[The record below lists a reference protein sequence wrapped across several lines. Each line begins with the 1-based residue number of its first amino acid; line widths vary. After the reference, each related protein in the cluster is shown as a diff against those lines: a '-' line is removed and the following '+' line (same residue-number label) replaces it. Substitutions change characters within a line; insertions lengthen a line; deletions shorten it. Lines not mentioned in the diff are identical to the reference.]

1 MKFFKKSVAV
11 LLTLAMVIG
20 IFAAVG
26 VNTSAA
32 EAGLWVGGVEMN
44 DGDYLANG
52 ATATTTTEPSG
63 GYAYFKDGVLTLNN
77 YEYEGA
83 GVTQINSIGTT
94 WHVLICHNTIPLTLN
109 LKGDNK
115 LIFVPDSEEL
125 TYCYAVDSYSNIDY
139 DSNLT
144 VEGDG
149 KLSTNAENVL
159 HSDSSDITVN
169 GGIIDG
175 AIYASNKNF
184 IMNGGYVTGNI
195 SANWDLIINDGTVYG
210 GKISSYHGD
219 IIINGGNILAVNR
232 TEYDYDTKYY
242 AIQVQKEEPA
252 DSITFA
258 TSLVIKA
265 STEPYGELVD
275 YVAEN
280 HKDYDMIVIGDIHF
294 CDVTLVE
301 GAEAD
306 CENDGYKPY
315 YECECG
321 KCYLDENCEEEIAD
335 INEWKSGDGL
345 IPALNHPE
353 TTDTVVT
360 EATCSKE
367 GVVETTC
374 DICGDVIATTAIEKL
389 PHAETIDV
397 PTTKPTC
404 TDAGII
410 ETFCKE
416 CGEKTATK
424 PVESTGHDE
433 GIWKVDFEATAEHD
447 GQMTRYC
454 TKCDAVL
461 ETKTFEKHTHTEG
474 YTKTIPATCT
484 QDGEKATFCAECGTC
499 YKTEIIEK
507 TGHGETVETVSVKP
521 TCTQAGENVKYCKD
535 CGVAVETVVVEAT
548 DHAWSAYSTNANGSH
563 SKTCYNC
570 GVEEKENCTY
580 TSTSTE
586 STCLETGYTKNECDV
601 CGHSYIDSE
610 TQALGHKWGK
620 WTDDANGTTHTRECD
635 ACGEKETHDHEWGE
649 WTYNEDGT
657 FTENGTKTRACAI
670 CGAEETDTAHHT
682 SDICRFFYPI
692 ICFVGNIVHKVLYT
706 LTLDWLFPEITI
718 KPEF

>member
-32 EAGLWVGGVEMN
+32 EAGLWVGDVEMN

-52 ATATTTTEPSG
+52 ATATTTTKPSG

-83 GVTQINSIGTT
+83 GVTQSNGHFT
-94 WHVLICHNTIPLTLN
+94 WAVLISHNTIPLTLK

-115 LIFVPDSEEL
+115 LIFVPDSEEI
-125 TYCYAVDSYSNIDY
+125 TDCYAVSSYDAY

-149 KLSTNAENVL
+149 KLSTNAIRLL
-159 HSDSSDITVN
+159 HSDVSDIIVN
-169 GGIIDG
+169 GGIIEG
-175 AIYASNKNF
+175 TIYALNKKIIIND
-184 IMNGGYVTGNI
+184 GYVTGGI
-195 SANWDLIINDGTVYG
+195 YANGKVIINGGTVYG
-210 GKISSYHGD
+210 GKISSYSD
-219 IIINGGNILAVNR
+219 ITINGGNILAVNS
-232 TEYDYDTKYY
+232 TDYDDDTRYY
-242 AIQVQKEEPA
+242 AIQVYDEEPA

-258 TSLVIKA
+258 SSLVIKA

-280 HKDYDMIVIGDIHF
+280 HKDYDMIVIGDIHI
-294 CDVTLVE
+294 CDVALVE
-301 GAEAD
+301 GTEAD
-306 CENDGYKPY
+306 CENDGYKAY

-335 INEWKSGDGL
+335 INEWKVGDGL

-367 GVVETTC
+367 GVIETTC

-454 TKCDAVL
+454 TKCNEVL

-548 DHAWSAYSTNANGSH
+548 DHAWSAYGTNANGSH

-580 TSTSTE
+580 TATSTA
-586 STCLETGYTKNECDV
+586 STCLESGYTKHECDV

-610 TQALGHKWGK
+610 IQALGHKWGK
-620 WTDDANGTTHTRECD
+620 WTDDANGTSHTRECD
-635 ACGEKETHDHEWGE
+635 ACGEKETRDHEWGE

-657 FTENGTKTRACAI
+657 FLENGTKTRACAI

-692 ICFVGNIVHKVLYT
+692 ICFVGNIVHKVLYA

>member
-1 MKFFKKSVAV
+1 MKFFKKPLAV

-26 VNTSAA
+26 VNTAAA
-32 EAGLWVGGVEMN
+32 EPGLWVGGVEMN

-63 GYAYFKDGVLTLNN
+63 GYAYFKDGKLTLNN

-83 GVTQINSIGTT
+83 GVTQISSIGTI
-94 WHVLICHNTIPLTLN
+94 WAVLICHTIPLTLN

-115 LIFVPDSEEL
+115 LIFVPDSEAI
-125 TYCYAVDSYSNIDY
+125 TDCYAVSSYSNIFNDC
-139 DSNLT
+139 DLT

-149 KLSTNAENVL
+149 KLSTNADDAI
-159 HSDSSDITVN
+159 HSHASDITVN
-169 GGIIDG
+169 GGIIEGDIVALNG
-175 AIYASNKNF
+175 SL
-184 IMNGGYVTGNI
+184 IMNDGYVTGDAF
-195 SANWDLIINDGTVYG
+195 SGCRKVIINGGTVYG
-210 GKISSYHGD
+210 AKIGSD
-219 IIINGGNILAVNR
+219 FAITINGGNILAVNR
-232 TEYDYDTKYY
+232 KEYDDDTMTY
-242 AIQVQKEEPA
+242 AIRVLNKEPA

-258 TSLVIKA
+258 SSLVIKA

-280 HKDYDMIVIGDIHF
+280 HKDYDMIVIGDIHI
-294 CDVTLVE
+294 CDVALVE
-301 GAEAD
+301 GTEAD

-335 INEWKSGDGL
+335 INEWKAGDGL

-353 TTDTVVT
+353 RTDTVVT

-367 GVVETTC
+367 GVIETTC

-404 TDAGII
+404 TDAGLI

-424 PVESTGHDE
+424 PVEPTGHDE
-433 GIWKVDFEATAEHD
+433 GIWKVDFEATADHD

-535 CGVAVETVVVEAT
+535 CGVAVETVVVKAT
-548 DHAWSAYSTNANGSH
+548 DHAWSAYSTNDNGSH
-563 SKTCYNC
+563 SRTCCNC

-580 TSTSTE
+580 TSTSTA
-586 STCLETGYTKNECDV
+586 STCLESGYTKHECDV

-620 WTDDANGTTHTRECD
+620 WTSDANGTSHTRVCD

-657 FTENGTKTRACAI
+657 FSENGTKTRACAI
-670 CGAEETDTAHHT
+670 CGAEETDIAHHT
-682 SDICRFFYPI
+682 SDICRFLYPI
-692 ICFVGNIVHKVLYT
+692 ICFVGNIVHKVLYA

>member
-32 EAGLWVGGVEMN
+32 EAELWVGGVAMA

-77 YEYEGA
+77 YEYEGE
-83 GVTQINSIGTT
+83 GYHYTDGDYVLSIMVY
-94 WHVLICHNTIPLTLN
+94 HEIPLTLN

-115 LIFVPDSEEL
+115 LIFKSDEFSA
-125 TYCYAVDSYSNIDY
+125 TYSNGIASYSY
-139 DSNLT
+139 DCDLT
-144 VEGDG
+144 VKGDG
-149 KLSTNAENVL
+149 KLTSNTSYIIL
-159 HSDSSDITVN
+159 SQSSKVTINGGTIDATTGAIITLNNDFIINGGYITGDFLAPNRLIVN
-169 GGIIDG
+169 GGT
-175 AIYASNKNF
+175 IYGMS
-184 IMNGGYVTGNI
+184 
-195 SANWDLIINDGTVYG
+195 INST
-210 GKISSYHGD
+210 GD
-219 IIINGGNILAVNR
+219 ITINGGNILAVNR
-232 TEYDYDTKYY
+232 TEYDDDTNAY
-242 AIQVQKEEPA
+242 AIRVYYEEYC
-252 DSITFA
+252 SITFA
-258 TSLVIKA
+258 SSLIIKA

-280 HKDYDMIVIGDIHF
+280 HKDYDMIVIGDVHV
-294 CDVTLVE
+294 CDLTLVE
-301 GAEAD
+301 GTEAD

-315 YECECG
+315 YECDCG

-335 INEWKSGDGL
+335 INEWKEGDGL

-353 TTDTVVT
+353 RTDTVVT

-367 GVVETTC
+367 GVIETTC

-424 PVESTGHDE
+424 PVEATGHDE

-484 QDGEKATFCAECGTC
+484 QDGEKATFCSECGTC

-580 TSTSTE
+580 TATSTA
-586 STCLETGYTKNECDV
+586 STCLESGYTKHECDV

-610 TQALGHKWGK
+610 TQALGHKWSK
-620 WTDDANGTTHTRECD
+620 WTDDANGTSHTRVCD

-657 FTENGTKTRACAI
+657 FLENGTKTRACAI

-692 ICFVGNIVHKVLYT
+692 ICFFGNIVHKILYA

>member
-26 VNTSAA
+26 VNTYAA
-32 EAGLWVGGVEMN
+32 EPGLWVGGVEMN

-83 GVTQINSIGTT
+83 GVTQSNSLGSYT
-94 WHVLICHNTIPLTLN
+94 WAVLISHNTIPLTLN

-115 LIFVPDSEEL
+115 LIFVPDSEEISH
-125 TYCYAVDSYSNIDY
+125 CYAVCSYSN

-149 KLSTNAENVL
+149 KLSTNAERLLN
-159 HSDSSDITVN
+159 SQASDIIVN
-169 GGIIDG
+169 GGIIEG
-175 AIYASNKNF
+175 KINAVNYN
-184 IMNGGYVTGNI
+184 V
-195 SANWDLIINDGTVYG
+195 IINDGYVTDGIYANGKVIINGGTVYG
-210 GKISSYHGD
+210 ARITSD
-219 IIINGGNILAVNR
+219 FAITINGGNILAVNR
-232 TEYDYDTKYY
+232 TEADDDTKRY
-242 AIQVQKEEPA
+242 AIQIDGEEPA

-258 TSLVIKA
+258 SSLVIKA

-280 HKDYDMIVIGDIHF
+280 HKDYDMIVIGDIHI
-294 CDVTLVE
+294 CDVALVE
-301 GAEAD
+301 GTEAD

-335 INEWKSGDGL
+335 INEWKEGDGL

-367 GVVETTC
+367 GVIETTC
-374 DICGDVIATTAIEKL
+374 DICGEVIATTAIEKL

-424 PVESTGHDE
+424 PVEATGHDE

-454 TKCDAVL
+454 TKCNAVL

-499 YKTEIIEK
+499 YKTEVIEK

-548 DHAWSAYSTNANGSH
+548 DHAWSGYSTNANGSH

-580 TSTSTE
+580 TSTSTA
-586 STCLETGYTKNECDV
+586 STCLETGYTKHECDV

-610 TQALGHKWGK
+610 TQALGHKRGK
-620 WTDDANGTTHTRECD
+620 WTDDANGTTHTRVCD

-657 FTENGTKTRACAI
+657 FFESGTKTRACAI

-692 ICFVGNIVHKVLYT
+692 ICFVGNIVHKVLYAI
-706 LTLDWLFPEITI
+706 TLDWLFPEITI

>member
-1 MKFFKKSVAV
+1 MKFFKKPLAV

-83 GVTQINSIGTT
+83 GVTQSNSIGTT
-94 WHVLICHNTIPLTLN
+94 WHMLICHNKIPLTLN

-125 TYCYAVDSYSNIDY
+125 TYCYAVDSFSKIDN

-149 KLSTNAENVL
+149 KLRSTNVFDVL

-169 GGIIDG
+169 GGIIEGD
-175 AIYASNKNF
+175 IYALNKN
-184 IMNGGYVTGNI
+184 ITMNGGYVTGDI
-195 SANWDLIINDGTVYG
+195 YANHDLIINDGTVYG
-210 GKISSYHGD
+210 GVISTYHGD

-232 TEYDYDTKYY
+232 TEYDYDTKNY
-242 AIQVQKEEPA
+242 AIQVEKEEYG
-252 DSITFA
+252 SITFA
-258 TSLVIKA
+258 SSLVIKA

-280 HKDYDMIVIGDIHF
+280 HKDYDMIVIGDIHI
-294 CDVTLVE
+294 CDVTLVD

-367 GVVETTC
+367 GVIETTC

-404 TDAGII
+404 TDAGLI
-410 ETFCKE
+410 ETFCTE

-499 YKTEIIEK
+499 YKTEVIEK

-548 DHAWSAYSTNANGSH
+548 DHTWSAYSTNANGSH

-580 TSTSTE
+580 TATSTA
-586 STCLETGYTKNECDV
+586 STCLETGYTKHECDV

-610 TQALGHKWGK
+610 TEALGHKWGK
-620 WTDDANGTTHTRECD
+620 WTDDANGTSHTRECD

-657 FTENGTKTRACAI
+657 FSENGTKTRACAI
-670 CGAEETDTAHHT
+670 CGAEETDTANHT

-692 ICFVGNIVHKVLYT
+692 ICFVGNIVHKILYGV
-706 LTLDWLFPEITI
+706 TLDWLFPEITI

>member
-1 MKFFKKSVAV
+1 MKFFKKPLAV

-20 IFAAVG
+20 IFAVVG

-32 EAGLWVGGVEMN
+32 EPGLWVGGVEMN

-52 ATATTTTEPSG
+52 ATATTTTKPSG

-83 GVTQINSIGTT
+83 GVPQTNGHVT
-94 WHVLICHNTIPLTLN
+94 WAVLISHNTIPLTLN

-115 LIFVPDSEEL
+115 LIFAPDSEEIS
-125 TYCYAVDSYSNIDY
+125 TCYAVSSYDAY

-149 KLSTNAENVL
+149 KLSTNARRIL
-159 HSDSSDITVN
+159 HSDVSDITVN
-169 GGIIDG
+169 GGIIEG
-175 AIYASNKNF
+175 TIYALNKN
-184 IMNGGYVTGNI
+184 IT
-195 SANWDLIINDGTVYG
+195 INDGYIKGIIYANGRIVINGGTVYG
-210 GKISSYHGD
+210 GDISSYNA
-219 IIINGGNILAVNR
+219 ITINGGNILAVNSK
-232 TEYDYDTKYY
+232 EYDDDTDRY
-242 AIQVQKEEPA
+242 AIQVEDEEPA

-258 TSLVIKA
+258 PSLVIKA

-280 HKDYDMIVIGDIHF
+280 HKDYDMIVIGDIHI

-301 GAEAD
+301 GTEAD

-335 INEWKSGDGL
+335 INAWKSGDGL

-353 TTDTVVT
+353 TTDTVVR

-367 GVVETTC
+367 GVIETTC

-563 SKTCYNC
+563 SKTCCNC

-580 TSTSTE
+580 TATSTA
-586 STCLETGYTKNECDV
+586 STCLESGYTKHECDV

-610 TQALGHKWGK
+610 TPALGHKWGE
-620 WTDDANGTTHTRECD
+620 WTDDANGTSHTRECD

-657 FTENGTKTRACAI
+657 FSENGTKTRACAI
-670 CGAEETDTAHHT
+670 CGAEETDTANHT

-692 ICFVGNIVHKVLYT
+692 ICFFGNIVHKILYGV
-706 LTLDWLFPEITI
+706 TLDWLFPEITI

>member
-1 MKFFKKSVAV
+1 MKFFKKPLAV

-32 EAGLWVGGVEMN
+32 EPELWVGGVAMA

-52 ATATTTTEPSG
+52 ATATTTTKPSG

-83 GVTQINSIGTT
+83 GVTQSNGSFT
-94 WHVLICHNTIPLTLN
+94 WAVLISHTIPLTLN

-115 LIFVPDSEEL
+115 LIFVPDSEAI
-125 TYCYAVDSYSNIDY
+125 TSCYAVGSYSDIRNDR
-139 DSNLT
+139 DLT

-149 KLSTNAENVL
+149 KLSTNAERVL
-159 HSDSSDITVN
+159 YSAMSDITVN
-169 GGIIDG
+169 GGIIEG
-175 AIYASNKNF
+175 NIRALNESL
-184 IMNGGYVTGNI
+184 IMNDGYVTGDAF
-195 SANWDLIINDGTVYG
+195 SGCRKVIINGGTVYG
-210 GKISSYHGD
+210 ARITSD
-219 IIINGGNILAVNR
+219 FAITINGGNILAVNR
-232 TEYDYDTKYY
+232 KDYDDDTATY
-242 AIQVQKEEPA
+242 AIWVLTKEPA

-258 TSLVIKA
+258 SSLVIKA

-280 HKDYDMIVIGDIHF
+280 HKDYDMIVIGDIHI
-294 CDVTLVE
+294 CDVALVE
-301 GAEAD
+301 GTEAD

-353 TTDTVVT
+353 RTDTVVT

-367 GVVETTC
+367 GVIETTC
-374 DICGDVIATTAIEKL
+374 DICGEVIATTAIEKL

-410 ETFCKE
+410 ETFCTE

-454 TKCDAVL
+454 TKCNAVL

-499 YKTEIIEK
+499 YKTEVIEK

-548 DHAWSAYSTNANGSH
+548 DHAWSTYSTNANGSH
-563 SKTCYNC
+563 SKTCCNC

-580 TSTSTE
+580 TATTTA
-586 STCLETGYTKNECDV
+586 STCLESGYTKHECDV

-610 TQALGHKWGK
+610 TPALGHKWGK
-620 WTDDANGTTHTRECD
+620 WTDDANGTSHTRECD

-657 FTENGTKTRACAI
+657 FTENGTKTRVCAI
-670 CGAEETDTAHHT
+670 CGAEETDTANHT

-692 ICFVGNIVHKVLYT
+692 ICFFGNIVHKILYGV
-706 LTLDWLFPEITI
+706 TLDWLFPEITI

>member
-1 MKFFKKSVAV
+1 
-11 LLTLAMVIG
+11 
-20 IFAAVG
+20 
-26 VNTSAA
+26 
-32 EAGLWVGGVEMN
+32 
-44 DGDYLANG
+44 
-52 ATATTTTEPSG
+52 
-63 GYAYFKDGVLTLNN
+63 
-77 YEYEGA
+77 
-83 GVTQINSIGTT
+83 
-94 WHVLICHNTIPLTLN
+94 
-109 LKGDNK
+109 
-115 LIFVPDSEEL
+115 
-125 TYCYAVDSYSNIDY
+125 
-139 DSNLT
+139 
-144 VEGDG
+144 
-149 KLSTNAENVL
+149 
-159 HSDSSDITVN
+159 
-169 GGIIDG
+169 
-175 AIYASNKNF
+175 
-184 IMNGGYVTGNI
+184 
-195 SANWDLIINDGTVYG
+195 
-210 GKISSYHGD
+210 
-219 IIINGGNILAVNR
+219 
-232 TEYDYDTKYY
+232 
-242 AIQVQKEEPA
+242 
-252 DSITFA
+252 
-258 TSLVIKA
+258 
-265 STEPYGELVD
+265 
-275 YVAEN
+275 
-280 HKDYDMIVIGDIHF
+280 
-294 CDVTLVE
+294 
-301 GAEAD
+301 
-306 CENDGYKPY
+306 
-315 YECECG
+315 
-321 KCYLDENCEEEIAD
+321 
-335 INEWKSGDGL
+335 
-345 IPALNHPE
+345 
-353 TTDTVVT
+353 
-360 EATCSKE
+360 CSKE
-367 GVVETTC
+367 GVIETTC

-454 TKCDAVL
+454 TKCNAVL

-474 YTKTIPATCT
+474 NTKTIPATCT

-548 DHAWSAYSTNANGSH
+548 GHAWSAYSTNANGSH

-580 TSTSTE
+580 TATSTA
-586 STCLETGYTKNECDV
+586 STCLESGYTKHECDI

-620 WTDDANGTTHTRECD
+620 WTDDANGTSHTRECD

-657 FTENGTKTRACAI
+657 FLENGTKTRACAI

-682 SDICRFFYPI
+682 SAICRFFYPI
-692 ICFVGNIVHKVLYT
+692 ICFVGNIVHKVLYA

>member
-32 EAGLWVGGVEMN
+32 EPGLWVGGVEMN

-94 WHVLICHNTIPLTLN
+94 WHVLILHTIPLTLN

-115 LIFVPDSEEL
+115 LIFVPDSEEN
-125 TYCYAVDSYSNIDY
+125 TYCYAVDSYSKI
-139 DSNLT
+139 SNDRDLT

-149 KLSTNAENVL
+149 KLRSTNVFDVL

-169 GGIIDG
+169 GGIIEGD
-175 AIYASNKNF
+175 IYALNRN
-184 IMNGGYVTGNI
+184 ITMNGGYVTGDIFANRNI
-195 SANWDLIINDGTVYG
+195 IINGGTVYG
-210 GKISSYHGD
+210 AKISSYYGD
-219 IIINGGNILAVNR
+219 IIINGGNILAVNS
-232 TEYDYDTKYY
+232 TEYGDDTERY
-242 AIQVQKEEPA
+242 AIQVDKEEYG
-252 DSITFA
+252 SITFA
-258 TSLVIKA
+258 SSLVIKA

-294 CDVTLVE
+294 CDVALVD

-335 INEWKSGDGL
+335 INEWKEGDGL

-367 GVVETTC
+367 GVIETTC
-374 DICGDVIATTAIEKL
+374 DICGNVIATTAIEKL

-410 ETFCKE
+410 ETFCTE

-474 YTKTIPATCT
+474 YTNTIPATCT
-484 QDGEKATFCAECGTC
+484 QDGEKATFCADCGTC
-499 YKTEIIEK
+499 YKTEVIEK

-548 DHAWSAYSTNANGSH
+548 DHAWSGYSTNANGSH

-580 TSTSTE
+580 TSTSTA
-586 STCLETGYTKNECDV
+586 STCLESGYTKNECDV

-620 WTDDANGTTHTRECD
+620 WTDDANGTSHTRECD

-657 FTENGTKTRACAI
+657 FSENGTKTRACAI

-692 ICFVGNIVHKVLYT
+692 ICFVGNIVHKVLYA

>member
-32 EAGLWVGGVEMN
+32 EPGLWVGGVEMN

-83 GVTQINSIGTT
+83 GVPQTNGHIT
-94 WHVLICHNTIPLTLN
+94 WAELISYKIPLTLN

-115 LIFVPDSEEL
+115 LIFVPDSEEISH
-125 TYCYAVDSYSNIDY
+125 CYAVSNFSNIDY

-149 KLSTNAENVL
+149 KLSTNAERILN
-159 HSDSSDITVN
+159 SQTSDITVN

-175 AIYASNKNF
+175 Y
-184 IMNGGYVTGNI
+184 I
-195 SANWDLIINDGTVYG
+195 SAVNDNVIINDGYVTDGIYANGNVIINGGTVYG
-210 GKISSYHGD
+210 KIGSYFA
-219 IIINGGNILAVNR
+219 ITINGGNILAVNS
-232 TEYDYDTKYY
+232 TDYDDDTRYY
-242 AIQVQKEEPA
+242 AIQVYDEEPA

-258 TSLVIKA
+258 SSLVIKA

-280 HKDYDMIVIGDIHF
+280 HKDYDMIVIGDVHV
-294 CDVTLVE
+294 CDLTLVE
-301 GAEAD
+301 GTEAD

-367 GVVETTC
+367 GVIETTC

-404 TDAGII
+404 TSLPVFSA
-410 ETFCKE
+410 FARAA
-416 CGEKTATK
+416 ATTRR
-424 PVESTGHDE
+424 EDSSTLAFF
-433 GIWKVDFEATAEHD
+433 IRSSSLRITSSEALPFLWSH
-447 GQMTRYC
+447 R
-454 TKCDAVL
+454 AV
-461 ETKTFEKHTHTEG
+461 
-474 YTKTIPATCT
+474 
-484 QDGEKATFCAECGTC
+484 
-499 YKTEIIEK
+499 
-507 TGHGETVETVSVKP
+507 
-521 TCTQAGENVKYCKD
+521 
-535 CGVAVETVVVEAT
+535 
-548 DHAWSAYSTNANGSH
+548 
-563 SKTCYNC
+563 
-570 GVEEKENCTY
+570 
-580 TSTSTE
+580 
-586 STCLETGYTKNECDV
+586 
-601 CGHSYIDSE
+601 
-610 TQALGHKWGK
+610 
-620 WTDDANGTTHTRECD
+620 
-635 ACGEKETHDHEWGE
+635 
-649 WTYNEDGT
+649 
-657 FTENGTKTRACAI
+657 
-670 CGAEETDTAHHT
+670 
-682 SDICRFFYPI
+682 
-692 ICFVGNIVHKVLYT
+692 
-706 LTLDWLFPEITI
+706 
-718 KPEF
+718 

>member
-1 MKFFKKSVAV
+1 MKFLKKSVAV

-52 ATATTTTEPSG
+52 ATATTTSKPSG

-83 GVTQINSIGTT
+83 GVPQTNGFIT
-94 WHVLICHNTIPLTLN
+94 WAELISHTIPLTLN

-115 LIFVPDSEEL
+115 LIFVPESGI
-125 TYCYAVDSYSNIDY
+125 TSCYAVSSYSN

-149 KLSTNAENVL
+149 KLSTSTNAERVL
-159 HSDSSDITVN
+159 YSASSDITIN
-169 GGIIDG
+169 GGIIEG
-175 AIYASNKNF
+175 NIRALNKNL
-184 IMNGGYVTGNI
+184 IMNDGYVTGEVF
-195 SANWDLIINDGTVYG
+195 AGGPKVIINGGTVYG
-210 GKISSYHGD
+210 ALIISDFD
-219 IIINGGNILAVNR
+219 ITINGGNILAVNSK
-232 TEYDYDTKYY
+232 EYDDDTERY
-242 AIQVQKEEPA
+242 AIRVLNKEPA

-258 TSLVIKA
+258 SSLVIKA
-265 STEPYGELVD
+265 STEPYGKLVD

-280 HKDYDMIVIGDIHF
+280 HKDYDMIVIGDIHIGDIHS
-294 CDVTLVE
+294 CDVALVE

-367 GVVETTC
+367 GVIETTC
-374 DICGDVIATTAIEKL
+374 DICGEVIATTAIEKL

-410 ETFCKE
+410 ETFCTE

-499 YKTEIIEK
+499 YKTEVIEK
-507 TGHGETVETVSVKP
+507 TGPAFETTTKKITTTKKPTTTKKADSGASNSEIDYVLNTNTGKFHKPSCSSVK
-521 TCTQAGENVKYCKD
+521 D
-535 CGVAVETVVVEAT
+535 
-548 DHAWSAYSTNANGSH
+548 
-563 SKTCYNC
+563 
-570 GVEEKENCTY
+570 
-580 TSTSTE
+580 
-586 STCLETGYTKNECDV
+586 
-601 CGHSYIDSE
+601 
-610 TQALGHKWGK
+610 
-620 WTDDANGTTHTRECD
+620 
-635 ACGEKETHDHEWGE
+635 
-649 WTYNEDGT
+649 
-657 FTENGTKTRACAI
+657 
-670 CGAEETDTAHHT
+670 
-682 SDICRFFYPI
+682 
-692 ICFVGNIVHKVLYT
+692 
-706 LTLDWLFPEITI
+706 I
-718 KPEF
+718 KPENREDFKGSRDAVINRGFDPCGRCHP

>member
-32 EAGLWVGGVEMN
+32 EPGLWVGGVEMN

-52 ATATTTTEPSG
+52 ATATTTTKPSG

-83 GVTQINSIGTT
+83 GVTQSNSSGSYT
-94 WHVLICHNTIPLTLN
+94 WAVLISHNTIPLTLN

-115 LIFVPDSEEL
+115 LIFVPDSEEV
-125 TYCYAVDSYSNIDY
+125 TTCYAVSSFSNG
-139 DSNLT
+139 SNLT

-149 KLSTNAENVL
+149 KLSTNAERLLN
-159 HSDSSDITVN
+159 SQTSDITVN
-169 GGIIDG
+169 GGIIEG
-175 AIYASNKNF
+175 KINAVNYN
-184 IMNGGYVTGNI
+184 V
-195 SANWDLIINDGTVYG
+195 IINDGYVTDGIYANGNIIINGGTVYG
-210 GKISSYHGD
+210 VRINSGHD
-219 IIINGGNILAVNR
+219 ITINGGNILAVNR
-232 TEYDYDTKYY
+232 KEYDDDTKRY
-242 AIQVQKEEPA
+242 AIQVDGEEPA

-258 TSLVIKA
+258 SSLVIKA

-280 HKDYDMIVIGDIHF
+280 HKDYDMIVIGDIHI
-294 CDVTLVE
+294 CDVALVD

-335 INEWKSGDGL
+335 INEWKEGDGL

-367 GVVETTC
+367 GVIETTC

-410 ETFCKE
+410 ETFCTE

-474 YTKTIPATCT
+474 YTKTIPTTCT

-499 YKTEIIEK
+499 YKTEVIEK

-521 TCTQAGENVKYCKD
+521 TCTQDGENIKYCKD

-548 DHAWSAYSTNANGSH
+548 DHAWSGYSTNANGSH

-570 GVEEKENCTY
+570 GVEKKENCTY
-580 TSTSTE
+580 TATSTA
-586 STCLETGYTKNECDV
+586 STCLESGYTKHECDV

-620 WTDDANGTTHTRECD
+620 WTDDANGTSHTRECD
-635 ACGEKETHDHEWGE
+635 ACGEKETRDHEWGE

-657 FTENGTKTRACAI
+657 FLKNGTKTRACAI
-670 CGAEETDTAHHT
+670 CGAEETNTAHHT

-692 ICFVGNIVHKVLYT
+692 ICFVGNIVHKVLYA